1 MQVKI
6 WLVNGESGLNTKKPD
21 PKTLFAAGSR
31 KRIIIPLASLL
42 TPCPGGCAAKN
53 PVDTTRRCE
62 DGVSFQNPQ
71 SNEMTV
77 LSLVHESYR
86 AGSFRRQPERNDR
99 TSESLCRRWGF
110 QFQLELNT
118 NKRKHKVSECIKVF
132 LPLPVSEPIYILWRS
147 RPLIEVGKRLNKWT
161 NNPKRKKSVILTTRI
176 SNHSIF
182 FGKQAMGLQSKRIG
196 DNCSSGCHIPCVHK
210 F

>member
-1 MQVKI
+1 MIVQVKI

-31 KRIIIPLASLL
+31 KRIIIPLGSLL

-53 PVDTTRRCE
+53 LVDTTRRCE

-86 AGSFRRQPERNDR
+86 AGSFRGQPERNDR
-99 TSESLCRRWGF
+99 TSESLCRR
-110 QFQLELNT
+110 
-118 NKRKHKVSECIKVF
+118 
-132 LPLPVSEPIYILWRS
+132 
-147 RPLIEVGKRLNKWT
+147 
-161 NNPKRKKSVILTTRI
+161 
-176 SNHSIF
+176 
-182 FGKQAMGLQSKRIG
+182 
-196 DNCSSGCHIPCVHK
+196 
-210 F
+210 